1 MKRTKIKKN
10 DTQHII
16 SKGSENKS
24 SSEDSVDELIDTDNE
39 EDSTDDD
46 SNSDDENSTDD
57 ERIIINVPKDSKL
70 RAIQSEQRIKERR
83 ENKRRRKTKKDENKS
98 EEQRINK
105 IRKKQ
110 ILNKNPRQTTQLL
123 HKHILM

>member
-46 SNSDDENSTDD
+46 SSSDDESNTDD

-83 ENKRRRKTKKDENKS
+83 EKNVEEKQKKMKTKAKNK
-98 EEQRINK
+98 E
-105 IRKKQ
+105 
-110 ILNKNPRQTTQLL
+110 
-123 HKHILM
+123 